1 MGYEDLENQI
11 DFLLRAAMRLCGDMQ
26 DAQDLTQ
33 ETLLAALAARA
44 KGREIQ
50 TLRPWLLAVL
60 RRKYNDLLRRRC
72 RQSTVSIGEAPDL
85 PDEGAAMPDFEEDE
99 AARVRQ
105 AVAYL
110 AESFRQVVVRH
121 YMEGQSVRQIAA
133 ELGLSEGTVKSR
145 LRLGRERMR
154 REIDNMEKYEK
165 QSYAPVTLNIDYCGS
180 PGING
185 EPFSLVENDLLAQNL
200 LWLAYPKPVTVEELA
215 QAVGVPTAYV
225 EPVVRRLID
234 GALMKRAGAK
244 VYTDFMIVTPADQE
258 RTIPR
263 QKACVR
269 ENFHLFWGAVG
280 EELERLRRCA
290 FYQSLTEDEKYSL
303 ELYTAF
309 HCLDYGVFEAL
320 SKTLGAWQEIPDRP
334 NAGRWIAIGRVKT
347 GPFDTKA
354 HAELLTHSY
363 SGERTVKNG
372 SFGGTGFELHAYGAE
387 GFPGDC
393 FYASPDYTFFPEN
406 SMIDP
411 EIAKLLTVLR
421 LGLSPEREGFNPEVL
436 KAVPWLTRC
445 KVLREENGKPA
456 VNVPVLSQE
465 EAKVLWDICARGTQG
480 TAENLRDLLRD
491 FLRGKELRLPAHLT
505 GVPPHKQYMYA
516 TNAMLFATV
525 REAMSRG
532 RLHDGHYD
540 AGTQYPCPMVLI
552 L

>member
-1 MGYEDLENQI
+1 MGIEELENQI
-11 DFLLRAAMRLCGDMQ
+11 DFLLRAALRLCGDMQ

-44 KGREIQ
+44 QGREIQ
-50 TLRPWLLAVL
+50 ALRPWLLTVL
-60 RRKYNDLLRRRC
+60 RRRYNDLLRRRY
-72 RQSTVSIGEAPDL
+72 RQSAVSIGEVPDL

-99 AARVRQ
+99 AARVRR

-110 AESFRQVVVRH
+110 AEGFREVVVRH
-121 YMEGQSVRQIAA
+121 YMEGQSVRRIAA
-133 ELGLSEGTVKSR
+133 ELDLSEGTVKSR

-165 QSYAPVTLNIDYCGS
+165 QSYAPVALRIDFSGS

-215 QAVGVPTAYV
+215 RAVGVPTAYV
-225 EPVVRRLID
+225 EPVVRRLI
-234 GALMKRAGAK
+234 GGELMKKAGGK

-269 ENFHLFWGAVG
+269 ENFDLFWGAVG
-280 EELERLRRCA
+280 EALERLRRWD
-290 FYQSLTEDEKYSL
+290 FYKSLTEDEKNSL
-303 ELYTAF
+303 ELYAAF

-320 SKTLGAWQEIPDRP
+320 SGVLGTRLEIPDRP
-334 NAGRWIAIGRVKT
+334 NAGRWIAIGHVNT
-347 GPFDTKA
+347 GPFDPAA
-354 HAELLTHSY
+354 HAELLAHSY

-372 SFGGTGFELHAYGAE
+372 SFGGTGFEMHAYGAD
-387 GFPGDC
+387 GFPGDA

-406 SMIDP
+406 SLIDP

-421 LGLSPEREGFNPEVL
+421 LGLSPEREGFNPEYL

-445 KVLREENGKPA
+445 KVLREENGRPV
-456 VNVPVLSQE
+456 VNVPVLSRE
-465 EAKVLWDICARGTQG
+465 EAKVLWDICERGTRG
-480 TAENLRDLLRD
+480 TAESLRELLRD
-491 FLRGKELRLPAHLT
+491 FLRGKDIRLPAHLT
-505 GVPPHKQYMYA
+505 GVPPQKRYMYA
-516 TNAMLFATV
+516 TNAMLFATI

-532 RLHDGHYD
+532 RLHDGGYD
-540 AGTQYPCPMVLI
+540 TGAQVPCPMVMVL
-552 L
+552 